1 MTGLRLSGVYGVA
14 YHWELDSASLGDF
27 KVGHA
32 KLPLSNARG
41 VSKHGRGWLLDAT
54 SVLVIF
60 LANLIHQGANELPM
74 VTVNVHEA
82 KTTLSRL
89 LVQVEAGE
97 DIIIARN
104 GKPVARLVRFQ
115 KPGKRQFGS
124 MKGLSQTRRQL
135 L

>member
-1 MTGLRLSGVYGVA
+1 MPV
-14 YHWELDSASLGDF
+14 
-27 KVGHA
+27 
-32 KLPLSNARG
+32 
-41 VSKHGRGWLLDAT
+41 
-54 SVLVIF
+54 
-60 LANLIHQGANELPM
+60 
-74 VTVNVHEA
+74 VNIHEA

-124 MKGLSQTRRQL
+124 MKGLVKLDDSFFDPL
-135 L
+135 PEEELAAWEGS